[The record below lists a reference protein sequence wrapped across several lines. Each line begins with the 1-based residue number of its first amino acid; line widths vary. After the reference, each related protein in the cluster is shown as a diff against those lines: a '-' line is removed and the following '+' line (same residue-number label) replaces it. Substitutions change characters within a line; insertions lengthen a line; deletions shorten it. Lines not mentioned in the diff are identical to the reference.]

1 MNEVRECGRKS
12 RNCCPNYSQ
21 ALISF
26 FSHVLLLTS
35 HILLTRSLILLLS
48 IMTLDSSVLKKS
60 SKSRQ
65 YKEFIRG
72 PLPLKWF
79 QRASN
84 ISRTAGVVGLIIWRI
99 AYQKKLWGINS
110 QRMTSG
116 AIKVTNQTCMKW
128 GVCGNS
134 KNTALRLMEKAGL
147 IRLELKRGRSPV
159 VQIID
164 AELGLD

>member
-1 MNEVRECGRKS
+1 MNNSQYDYTKATQYFVFCCNIYGNYYTNKRVANS
-12 RNCCPNYSQ
+12 R
-21 ALISF
+21 
-26 FSHVLLLTS
+26 
-35 HILLTRSLILLLS
+35 R
-48 IMTLDSSVLKKS
+48 
-60 SKSRQ
+60 
-65 YKEFIRG
+65 YKEYIRG
-72 PLPLKWF
+72 PLPLNWL
-79 QRASN
+79 QRAST
-84 ISRTAGVVGLIIWRI
+84 ISRTACVVGLIIWRI
-99 AYQKKLWGINS
+99 VYQKKLWGINS